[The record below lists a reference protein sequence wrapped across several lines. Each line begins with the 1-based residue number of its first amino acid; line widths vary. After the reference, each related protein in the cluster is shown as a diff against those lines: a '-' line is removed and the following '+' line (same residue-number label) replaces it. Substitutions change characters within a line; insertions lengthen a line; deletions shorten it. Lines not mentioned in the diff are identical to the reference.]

1 MQASRLTKL
10 QESML
15 NPECKCM
22 LEDRRQNA
30 PGSLSRKRNDDLN
43 HSRRF
48 KRTFAMGHD
57 QLPVFQPPSS
67 SLPNVSTFVSQS
79 HVRAHCFRL
88 CLNEVQIA
96 LTILSLYHSP
106 QRDSATR
113 QPASYLLALL
123 SFSTLEQHR
132 RDHA

>member
-1 MQASRLTKL
+1 
-10 QESML
+10 
-15 NPECKCM
+15 
-22 LEDRRQNA
+22 
-30 PGSLSRKRNDDLN
+30 
-43 HSRRF
+43 
-48 KRTFAMGHD
+48 MGHD

-96 LTILSLYHSP
+96 LTILSLYP
-106 QRDSATR
+106 ILLREISATG